1 MTKRFLSHSPEE
13 RAALLKAKQERFL
26 GRVAEVL
33 GSDPNAS
40 RFHQR
45 GGRHPVRTKPRGR
58 VKLRS
63 GRGLRTTRGLTR
75 KNLGA
80 ISCVL

>member
-33 GSDPNAS
+33 GPDPNAS
-40 RFHQR
+40 CFHRRR
-45 GGRHPVRTKPRGR
+45 GRPATPIRTKPRGE
-58 VKLRS
+58 S
-63 GRGLRTTRGLTR
+63 ET
-75 KNLGA
+75 
-80 ISCVL
+80 S